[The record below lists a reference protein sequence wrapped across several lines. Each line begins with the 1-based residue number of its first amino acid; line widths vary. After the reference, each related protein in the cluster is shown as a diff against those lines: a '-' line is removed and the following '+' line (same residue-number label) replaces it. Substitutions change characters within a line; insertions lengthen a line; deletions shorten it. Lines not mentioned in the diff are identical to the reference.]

1 MLKHDL
7 QCNFVIIIFVYYK
20 LLVYKLIDV
29 LIKYYYRN
37 PNAALIYTWPTAESS
52 MRQARRQH
60 VPPLPTTLR
69 ELGEY
74 LDININK

>member
-1 MLKHDL
+1 M
-7 QCNFVIIIFVYYK
+7 VP
-20 LLVYKLIDV
+20 
-29 LIKYYYRN
+29 YRN

-60 VPPLPTTLR
+60 VPSLLSTLR

-74 LDININK
+74 LDLYINK